1 MKTFCTSLQ
10 SELDSQLQFI
20 RLETEEPIKAAEL
33 SIKVLLSVI
42 DKLKK
47 FTIKYKFKNETEEI
61 NFFKHFKPQFIS
73 KLIYHNRVLNIE
85 TKKPYGGEKVT
96 RKYLNNELD
105 KLKRFF
111 DNNLEFY
118 KYHRTNSTYLDHKY
132 FIRGKHDIKLSLD
145 TFYFEADHRFCT
157 SHDYKV
163 AKIIAHDLVQVFLED
178 EIANLDRK
186 ELKAH
191 SKAEVLPK
199 PTIFWTG
206 SKVALIELMYALHA
220 DGSLNNGKIEL
231 NAIADFLEKSFGI
244 DLGQFNRSFL
254 ELRERKTG
262 RTKYIDTLREK
273 LIKRMDDADD
283 LL

>member
-1 MKTFCTSLQ
+1 MQ

-61 NFFKHFKPQFIS
+61 NFFKHFKPLFIS
-73 KLIYHNRVLNIE
+73 KLIYHNRILNIE

-163 AKIIAHDLVQVFLED
+163 AKIIAHDLIQVFLED

-186 ELKAH
+186 ELKAN
-191 SKAEVLPK
+191 SKTEVLPK
-199 PTIFWTG
+199 SIIFWTG

-220 DGSLNNGKIEL
+220 EGSLNNGKIEL
-231 NAIADFLEKSFGI
+231 NTVADFFEKSFGV
-244 DLGQFNRSFL
+244 DLGQFHRSFL